1 MGYFAE
7 RGVSYTC
14 VTEKVVPVTFPT
26 FESYMIIKDASI
38 ELNDL
43 EARFDI
49 RSYRLMAEITKSSAC
64 DI

>member
-1 MGYFAE
+1 MGYYSE

-14 VTEKVVPVTFPT
+14 VTEKVIPVSFPT
-26 FESYMIIKDASI
+26 VESYMIVKDASI

-49 RSYRLMAEITKSSAC
+49 RSYRLIALLLNI
-64 DI
+64 